1 MAAPSWIVGAAAP
14 ALPHIGRGDLTVR
27 LLVALGLTYAIGFE
41 REVRGSTAGNRTFA
55 LVGVGAAV
63 VAFLATN
70 GAPNALAGVITGIG
84 FLGAGVIIHEG
95 DSGSDTVRG
104 VTTAATIFASA
115 AVGAAAGQGA
125 LLLAGEAALVTL
137 VVLEIRHSRVLRIL
151 DGRYWASR
159 FSDDPPMHMT
169 DAERDGHPPDRPIRP
184 EADGTD

>member
-1 MAAPSWIVGAAAP
+1 M
-14 ALPHIGRGDLTVR
+14 R

-95 DSGSDTVRG
+95 GSGTDTVRG
-104 VTTAATIFASA
+104 VTTAATIFAAA

-125 LLLAGEAALVTL
+125 LLLAAEAAVATL
-137 VVLEIRHSRVLRIL
+137 AVLEIRHSPVLRVI
-151 DGRYWASR
+151 DGRYWAGS
-159 FSDDPPMHMT
+159 FHDDPPMHMT
-169 DAERDGHPPDRPIRP
+169 DAERRGHPPEPPTRP
-184 EADGTD
+184 EVDGTD